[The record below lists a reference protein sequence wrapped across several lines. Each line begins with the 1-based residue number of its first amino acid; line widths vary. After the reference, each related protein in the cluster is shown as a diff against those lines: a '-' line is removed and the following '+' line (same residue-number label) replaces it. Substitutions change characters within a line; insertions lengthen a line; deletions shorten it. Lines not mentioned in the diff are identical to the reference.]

1 MCSYLKPAIV
11 LALLSLSCGVSLAQ
25 ETEKPTAETQ
35 EPVAVAAASAPGVV
49 ISGVIEANYTFNL
62 NSPHTRQNYN
72 YFFNRREGQFALNL
86 AEIQVAKAATP
97 ASRAG
102 FVVKLIEGEVK
113 RFNFITPDV
122 DSANILEA
130 YGTYLIPIGTKDLK
144 FDAGQFETHVGYET
158 VEIGTNNFFSHNYLF
173 GIPAPFY
180 NAGVRASYPISNK
193 LTLNGYIYN
202 RYNGRTD
209 DNNRDIAPGFQ
220 LAYAISPSSSLVF
233 NALGSRENLADIGF
247 GPAVAPATSIPRQ
260 QTVLDLIYT
269 NQANATTK
277 FVFEGLYRTGKD
289 VADETYNFA
298 GGALYGI
305 FGPVGLRVEYM
316 ADTKNTFLLGPK
328 TAGSTD
334 KSSIGSATLSYEPR
348 TGLFPGAR
356 TILEARYDFSNAEV
370 FAKEDTG
377 DFGKNQ
383 FTITLGQVYSF

>member
-1 MCSYLKPAIV
+1 MRCSLRPAILLAI
-11 LALLSLSCGVSLAQ
+11 LALATGAARAQ
-25 ETEKPTAETQ
+25 ETDKPTAETQ
-35 EPVAVAAASAPGVV
+35 APVAVAAASSPGIV
-49 ISGVIEANYTFNL
+49 ISGVVEANYTFNL
-62 NSPHTRQNYN
+62 NKPNTKQNYN
-72 YFFNRREGQFALNL
+72 YYFNRREGQFSLNL
-86 AEIQVAKAATP
+86 AEVQIAKAATP

-113 RFNFITPDV
+113 RFNFISEDA
-122 DSANILEA
+122 DSSNILEA
-130 YGTYLIPIGTKDLK
+130 YGTYLIPLGTRDLK

-180 NAGVRASYPISNK
+180 NAGVRASYPVSSK
-193 LTLNGYIYN
+193 LTVNGYIYN

-209 DNNRDIAPGFQ
+209 DGNRDLAPGFQ

-233 NALGSRENLADIGF
+233 NALGSRENLNTNLATL
-247 GPAVAPATSIPRQ
+247 ASAPNNKQ

-289 VADETYNFA
+289 TANDKYNFA

-305 FGPVGLRVEYM
+305 FGPLGLRVEYM

-328 TAGSTD
+328 TAGTKD

-356 TILEARYDFSNAEV
+356 TIFEARYDYSNAEV
-370 FAKEDTG
+370 FAKEDAG
-377 DFGKNQ
+377 DFSKNQ